1 MEQAW
6 RKDMYMAVPETS
18 RYNQA
23 IAVNNNRMA
32 RNFDCGGWP
41 NGKNAARMYKDCTIF
56 DWRFSG

>member
-56 DWRFSG
+56 D

>member
-1 MEQAW
+1 
-6 RKDMYMAVPETS
+6 MAVPETS
-18 RYNQA
+18 RHNQA

-32 RNFDCGGWP
+32 GNFDCGGWP